1 MPLQLPEHRILVT
14 GGAGFLGRHVV
25 AGLRARGVPE
35 ANIFVPRR
43 VDYDLT
49 QEAAVRRLY
58 EDAWPDVVLHLAAEV
73 GGIGANRDHPGR
85 FFFANAAMGVH
96 LIELGRR
103 HGIRKFVQTGTVC
116 SYPKHAA
123 VPFSENDLW
132 AGYPEETN
140 APYGMAKKAL
150 MIMLRGYRDEYG
162 LDAAMVMPVN
172 LYGPHDNFDLHT
184 SHVIPALVRKCV
196 EAREQG
202 SPHIEVW
209 GTGAASREFLFVED
223 AAEGILT
230 AAEKVDEPT
239 PLNLGTGS
247 EILIRDLVEKVARH
261 CRFEGDI
268 RWDATKPDGQP
279 RRCLDTRRAEIT
291 MGWRAK
297 VDFDDGLQR
306 TVAWFEANRDQI
318 REVAY
323 G

>member
-1 MPLQLPEHRILVT
+1 MTLDLSKYQILVT

-25 AGLRARGVPE
+25 DALRRRGVPE
-35 ANIFVPRR
+35 ASIFVPRR
-43 VDYDLT
+43 RDYDLT
-49 QEAAVRRLY
+49 QEAAVQRLY
-58 EDAWPDVVLHLAAEV
+58 EDARPDIVLHLAAEV

-103 HGIRKFVQTGTVC
+103 HGIKKFVQTGTVC
-116 SYPKHAA
+116 SYPKHAT

-132 AGYPEETN
+132 SGYPEETN

-150 MIMLRGYRDEYG
+150 MIMLRGYREEYG

-184 SHVIPALVRKCV
+184 SHVIPALIRKCV
-196 EAREQG
+196 EAREQKQ
-202 SPHIEVW
+202 PFIEVW
-209 GTGAASREFLFVED
+209 GTGSASREFLFVED
-223 AAEGILT
+223 AAEGILV

-247 EILIRDLVEKVARH
+247 EIRIRDLVEKVARC
-261 CRFEGDI
+261 CRFAGEI
-268 RWDATKPDGQP
+268 RWDTSKPDGQP

-291 MGWRAK
+291 MGWKAK
-297 VDFDDGLQR
+297 VPFDDGLKR
-306 TVAWFEANRDQI
+306 TVTWFEQNRDQV